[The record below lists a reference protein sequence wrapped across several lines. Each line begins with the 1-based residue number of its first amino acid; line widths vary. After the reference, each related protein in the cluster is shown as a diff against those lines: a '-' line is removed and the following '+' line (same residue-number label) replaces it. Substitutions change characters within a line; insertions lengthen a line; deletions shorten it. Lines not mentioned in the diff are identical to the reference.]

1 MNIFVNIDVLAFL
14 PISPFGQKLTDFILI
29 HWLDTLHSIEEYLPS
44 CFVPLGFLFRVFV
57 LGSVSFLCNC
67 YPNYVVALCIFY
79 GSDIF
84 VNKAL
89 VLLSIDAP
97 SNSHS
102 PHVCCRV
109 LYSTLSSMC
118 GV

>member
-67 YPNYVVALCIFY
+67 YPNYVVTMYFLWFRHFC
-79 GSDIF
+79 
-84 VNKAL
+84 
-89 VLLSIDAP
+89 
-97 SNSHS
+97 
-102 PHVCCRV
+102 
-109 LYSTLSSMC
+109 
-118 GV
+118 

>member
-14 PISPFGQKLTDFILI
+14 PISPFGQKLTDLILI

-44 CFVPLGFLFRVFV
+44 CFVPQAFYSWFSYWAAYHSCVIVIPTML
-57 LGSVSFLCNC
+57 S
-67 YPNYVVALCIFY
+67 LCIFY
-79 GSDIF
+79 DSDIF

-89 VLLSIDAP
+89 VLLSINAP
-97 SNSHS
+97 SNSRS

-109 LYSTLSSMC
+109 LHSTLSSMC